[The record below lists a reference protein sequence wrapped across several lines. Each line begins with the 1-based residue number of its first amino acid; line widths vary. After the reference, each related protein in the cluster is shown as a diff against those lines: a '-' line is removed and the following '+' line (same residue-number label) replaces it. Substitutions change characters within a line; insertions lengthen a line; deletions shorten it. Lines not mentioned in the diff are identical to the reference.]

1 MQLVF
6 KFTRLLGKV
15 EKRLVQFHSL
25 QMRKTEK
32 ASFVVLQSGTDDGY
46 YKCEEM
52 PFFEIGSVHYEEY
65 LVNIRLPAVKTN
77 EKVGPVADI
86 HFVVSYIN
94 KLQSIYQGCH

>member
-1 MQLVF
+1 
-6 KFTRLLGKV
+6 
-15 EKRLVQFHSL
+15 
-25 QMRKTEK
+25 MRKTEK

-77 EKVGPVADI
+77 EKIGPVADI

-94 KLQSIYQGCH
+94 KLQSIYQLAVTKIQVAEYIQLVHREFNS